1 MKTPKSKITVTYK
14 PMGIRYGVHA
24 LIWIDD
30 FQSEGEAFRY
40 VQEQYAN
47 ESTYK
52 YMILPMDY
60 DEIQGELFE

>member
-1 MKTPKSKITVTYK
+1 
-14 PMGIRYGVHA
+14 MGIRYGVHA
-24 LIWIDD
+24 LIWVDD
-30 FQSEGEAFRY
+30 FQSEAEAFRF
-40 VQEQYAN
+40 VQEEYAN

>member
-1 MKTPKSKITVTYK
+1 MSK

-24 LIWIDD
+24 LIWVDD
-30 FQSEGEAFRY
+30 FQSEAEAFRY
-40 VQEQYAN
+40 IQEEYAN

>member
-1 MKTPKSKITVTYK
+1 
-14 PMGIRYGVHA
+14 MGIRYGVHA

>member
-1 MKTPKSKITVTYK
+1 MSK

-24 LIWIDD
+24 LIWVDD
-30 FQSEGEAFRY
+30 FQSEAEAFRY
-40 VQEQYAN
+40 IQEEYAN

-52 YMILPMDY
+52 YIILPMDY